1 MVYLY
6 QSLAIT
12 GALFVVLGIM
22 LKDYKRK
29 QTALHFHLLW
39 LAYMAV
45 IVSGL
50 NTSFQVA
57 KLLLSL

>member
-6 QSLAIT
+6 QSLAVT
-12 GALFVVLGIM
+12 LALFAVLGIM
-22 LKDYKRK
+22 FKDYKRK

-50 NTSFQVA
+50 NTSFQIVKA
-57 KLLLSL
+57 LLY